1 MNVNT
6 DGLGSELNGII
17 GLTHNPSAFDYIA
30 DGPFATSYLQ
40 EMVDANILDKAVFA
54 LALRPTED
62 AGTGWIDMGYYDNM
76 AMENPDDLM
85 WIDSVNDEW
94 LDDFWW

>member
-1 MNVNT
+1 
-6 DGLGSELNGII
+6 
-17 GLTHNPSAFDYIA
+17 
-30 DGPFATSYLQ
+30 
-40 EMVDANILDKAVFA
+40 MVDAQILNESVFA

-62 AGTGWIDMGYYDNM
+62 AGTGWIDMGFYDDA

-94 LDDFWW
+94 LDDFWWQNYMTAIRLRPQGISYEESLK

>member
-6 DGLGSELNGII
+6 DGLGSDLNGII
-17 GLTHNPSAFDYIA
+17 GLTHNPSAFDYIS

-40 EMVDANILDKAVFA
+40 EMVDANILDRAIFA

-62 AGTGWIDMGYYDNM
+62 DGSSFIDFGTYD
-76 AMENPDDLM
+76 E
-85 WIDSVNDEW
+85 
-94 LDDFWW
+94 